1 MRVPV
6 VVAGVEFLAMVDTGA
21 THCILT
27 TEAAKKL
34 PRSVKPVVA
43 TETLQLAVE
52 EKAVT
57 ATYKIN
63 AVEVQ
68 LGPARERVSV
78 YIVDRLR
85 YECVVSIGLLRQM
98 GAIIDCRTDT
108 IKWEVRAQRSDKK
121 EQSDD
126 DQSPTMCA
134 IEVSAMAAGELDER
148 QAETLPM
155 SDMEQDVWAGDE
167 LEVMDLQAK
176 RSTGQIPAGLV
187 IGDDPSGQ
195 LQDLV
200 MEFRDVF
207 YESADQLAVPAKVAA
222 VSFQVLPGTKPV
234 YTPNYGRR
242 YLHEQQF
249 IGGELLEYLFVLSR
263 YST

>member
-1 MRVPV
+1 M
-6 VVAGVEFLAMVDTGA
+6 
-21 THCILT
+21 
-27 TEAAKKL
+27 
-34 PRSVKPVVA
+34 A

-57 ATYKIN
+57 ATHKIN

-68 LGPARERVSV
+68 LGPARERVSTV
-78 YIVDRLR
+78 YIVDKLR

-121 EQSDD
+121 EQSDG
-126 DQSPTMCA
+126 PTMCA
-134 IEVSAMAAGELDER
+134 IEVTAMAAGELDG
-148 QAETLPM
+148 QAVNEPLPM
-155 SDMEQDVWAGDE
+155 SDMGQDGWVEDE

-200 MEFRDVF
+200 TEFRDVF

-242 YLHEQQF
+242 YLHEEQF
-249 IGGELLEYLFVLSR
+249 IGGELQDLLRAGVVEQCVSEWN
-263 YST
+263 SAV